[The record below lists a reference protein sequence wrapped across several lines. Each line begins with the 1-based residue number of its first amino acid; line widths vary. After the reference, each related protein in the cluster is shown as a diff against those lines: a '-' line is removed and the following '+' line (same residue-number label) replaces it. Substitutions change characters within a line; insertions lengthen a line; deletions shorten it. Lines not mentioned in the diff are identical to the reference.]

1 MVRAIGSKV
10 NNPFKNIAR
19 IVFMAPIVR
28 RLLAQSIRKPQECHN
43 IPMAMADV
51 VVIGKPCEKVLLFG
65 GQGLFESG
73 IPEVHFIYMDFPCRN
88 LI

>member
-43 IPMAMADV
+43 IMMAMADV
-51 VVIGKPCEKVLLFG
+51 VAILERLEARFL
-65 GQGLFESG
+65 
-73 IPEVHFIYMDFPCRN
+73 Y
-88 LI
+88 